1 MFRFGSALLTNFS
14 NHLLP
19 CPDHG
24 LSRKVTDKSQVR
36 LKGKESLS
44 SVVAVPCENPA
55 VCGGPGGFPEN
66 VICLSVQSEK
76 ECRVVT
82 CILSQIPGKIHASGR
97 NEKSTEIWAEL
108 WAKYGKVAEKEPK
121 GCTGPE
127 RGTVLTGLKPRVKL
141 RSSDSREKALPG
153 DRAANPDLR

>member
-76 ECRVVT
+76 ECRIVT

-97 NEKSTEIWAEL
+97 NEKVPKYGPNYGQNMGKLLKKSPKDAQDLSAEL
-108 WAKYGKVAEKEPK
+108 Y
-121 GCTGPE
+121 
-127 RGTVLTGLKPRVKL
+127 
-141 RSSDSREKALPG
+141 
-153 DRAANPDLR
+153 